1 MAVKKRQCRANR
13 IAKIIDRSHLHSK
26 NFNLN
31 STCVESIVVFY
42 FLINTSLSFCPNY
55 IIFSSA
61 LVNRNI
67 GIGMT
72 LSNRLKIT
80 SVMSFF
86 ARQPKR
92 IKITYFLSLIITI
105 FIRNSSHYSF
115 CLKLKNK
122 LE

>member
-26 NFNLN
+26 HFNLN

-42 FLINTSLSFCPNY
+42 FLINTSLSFRPNY

-80 SVMSFF
+80 SVMSC
-86 ARQPKR
+86 P
-92 IKITYFLSLIITI
+92 
-105 FIRNSSHYSF
+105 SSHDNQNES
-115 CLKLKNK
+115 K
-122 LE
+122 